1 MSLDFTEL
9 CYFRPNTR
17 SILNMTTT
25 MSSTAHKLHRILMAT
40 ITLACV
46 VDAIPIVSADLTPI
60 YQGPLNKVLDK
71 DVGSQGPGNRDIL
84 YLQNTTTY
92 CILKI
97 LLIKLCIYIFYATTG
112 LPIYLFC
119 FPLISIWKPSSYL
132 FN

>member
-1 MSLDFTEL
+1 
-9 CYFRPNTR
+9 
-17 SILNMTTT
+17 
-25 MSSTAHKLHRILMAT
+25 MAT

-92 CILKI
+92 Y
-97 LLIKLCIYIFYATTG
+97 IYIFYATTG